1 MGQELAKLEGRV
13 ERLGTESPNDVDF
26 PKNDDKE
33 TVGKLVEESDGGQ
46 EIFDVVIGAFA
57 LVLGNPVVK
66 G

>member
-1 MGQELAKLEGRV
+1 M
-13 ERLGTESPNDVDF
+13 GTESPNDVDF